1 MPVHYLFPV
10 FVWFVVL
17 HCRLTAGF
25 CCVRRTASYL
35 NVDRSI
41 NVAEIHIV
49 KHFGDRFVQFPSK
62 SLINRRRKNDGSN
75 DAEASNDPLDQA
87 KLSLKDMDERMT
99 KSCTTAEE
107 SLSSCRP
114 GKASPAVLE
123 RLPIEYL
130 GSSTRIRYVSD
141 ISSPSTTSLVIKP
154 HDDSMTQRILDV
166 LNDAD
171 LGMGIIRDGKYIKLT
186 MLPLTLERRNGL
198 IKQVKTIV
206 EDGKIAVRNIR
217 RTTVD
222 SIRQL
227 EKKSFFGKRHF

>member
-1 MPVHYLFPV
+1 
-10 FVWFVVL
+10 
-17 HCRLTAGF
+17 
-25 CCVRRTASYL
+25 
-35 NVDRSI
+35 
-41 NVAEIHIV
+41 
-49 KHFGDRFVQFPSK
+49 
-62 SLINRRRKNDGSN
+62 
-75 DAEASNDPLDQA
+75 
-87 KLSLKDMDERMT
+87 
-99 KSCTTAEE
+99 
-107 SLSSCRP
+107 
-114 GKASPAVLE
+114 
-123 RLPIEYL
+123 
-130 GSSTRIRYVSD
+130 
-141 ISSPSTTSLVIKP
+141 
-154 HDDSMTQRILDV
+154 MTQRILDV